1 MESNLRRHGCGGL
14 GKSSAVRALQRRAI
28 DGVAD
33 RVSAP
38 DGRLYHFR
46 LASSR
51 QASTTRWTAAAP
63 PSRCVRSRR
72 DTDLYRADVVKL
84 EIIGCG
90 QCAAH
95 ARSELARRRRRTGR
109 VDLSAL
115 KRFLSCE
122 PALGAPGGGN
132 GRCRAAYCNIVSA
145 VAPFPFPTTSG
156 DSR

>member
-1 MESNLRRHGCGGL
+1 MRRLGEIICGACTL
-14 GKSSAVRALQRRAI
+14 RRAI

-33 RVSAP
+33 RASAP

-95 ARSELARRRRRTGR
+95 ARSEFAMAAPVHGQSRPVGAQAFLDLRTGTR
-109 VDLSAL
+109 
-115 KRFLSCE
+115 
-122 PALGAPGGGN
+122 GGGN
-132 GRCRAAYCNIVSA
+132 GRCRAPYCNIVSA
-145 VAPFPFPTTSG
+145 VASFPFPTTSG
-156 DSR
+156 DPR